1 MTKRQCKGHLR
12 TSTVNMDVMKR
23 NSYKYNGKWEKKIIS
38 LAKDFCVDDT
48 MVTIIINETKKL
60 YVGREREELMYNHA
74 HKKLMELMWS

>member
-1 MTKRQCKGHLR
+1 MTRRHAKGR
-12 TSTVNMDVMKR
+12 IFTANMDTMKR
-23 NSYKYNGKWEKKIIS
+23 NPYKYNGKWEKKIIS

-48 MVTIIINETKKL
+48 MVTIIINETKRL